1 MYYFVKSS
9 KNKAI
14 FVKMRKALK
23 SVKVYILYKKIAVE
37 ISTARNLN
45 DF

>member
-23 SVKVYILYKKIAVE
+23 SFKVYIFYKKNRR
-37 ISTARNLN
+37 RNF
-45 DF
+45 DGEKFK